1 MNASQKNTT
10 NAEMADPAY
19 VSTLYKT
26 DMADGNFVPLLTRL
40 EHVIEHNVSIG
51 SLIESKGAFI
61 ERVDHIAEQTA
72 SILHMTNA
80 QASELVKTMGDL
92 PVGATSTDQGPSPK
106 GEIIPQDVQQLFDS
120 CSSETLF
127 TKNACR
133 IITGIR
139 AEMS

>member
-1 MNASQKNTT
+1 
-10 NAEMADPAY
+10 MADHAY

-26 DMADGNFVPLLTRL
+26 AMADGSFVPLLTRL

-72 SILHMTNA
+72 SIPHMTNA

-92 PVGATSTDQGPSPK
+92 LD
-106 GEIIPQDVQQLFDS
+106 
-120 CSSETLF
+120 
-127 TKNACR
+127 
-133 IITGIR
+133 
-139 AEMS
+139 

>member
-10 NAEMADPAY
+10 NAEMADHAY

-26 DMADGNFVPLLTRL
+26 AMADGSFVPLLTRL
-40 EHVIEHNVSIG
+40 E
-51 SLIESKGAFI
+51 
-61 ERVDHIAEQTA
+61 
-72 SILHMTNA
+72 
-80 QASELVKTMGDL
+80 
-92 PVGATSTDQGPSPK
+92 
-106 GEIIPQDVQQLFDS
+106 LFDS
-120 CSSETLF
+120 FSSETLF

>member
-1 MNASQKNTT
+1 MNAFQKNTT
-10 NAEMADPAY
+10 NADMADHAY

-26 DMADGNFVPLLTRL
+26 AMADGSFVPLLTRL
-40 EHVIEHNVSIG
+40 EHVIAHNVSTE

-92 PVGATSTDQGPSPK
+92 LVGVTSTDQGPSLK
-106 GEIIPQDVQQLFDS
+106 GEIIPQDVQELFDS
-120 CSSETLF
+120 FSSETLF